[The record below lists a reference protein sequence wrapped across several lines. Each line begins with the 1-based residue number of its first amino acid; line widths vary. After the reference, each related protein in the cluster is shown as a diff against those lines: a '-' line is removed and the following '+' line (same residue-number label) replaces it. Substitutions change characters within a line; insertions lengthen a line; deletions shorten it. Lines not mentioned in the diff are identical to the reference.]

1 MAKDERSMM
10 SGMLVSQQ
18 YIAAHAIDEMHAINW
33 KEVQV
38 VERPSTLQAWHIRS
52 ERNNINR
59 VVDPLP
65 STYI

>member
-1 MAKDERSMM
+1 MAKDERAMM

-38 VERPSTLQAWHIRS
+38 VERPSTLQA
-52 ERNNINR
+52 
-59 VVDPLP
+59 
-65 STYI
+65 